1 MQPTSPLTIVAFALP
16 AGLSADHPDRG
27 HWQPALNTALAPTH
41 QPLWRQVQST
51 PTTQM
56 PDTAMSACHEI
67 AWAQAMGW
75 DVKNGQVPLAAVAAQ
90 AQGLHG
96 PSDHGWAFIDAVH
109 WHISQGQVNLSVP
122 TPITADET
130 AALGDAMRPYLEQD
144 GIHLHAHQPGRWL
157 AHATVFKHLPSVSL
171 DCVNGQRIDHWL
183 QPHGIAAQTHDERLL
198 RRLQN
203 EMQML
208 LYTHPIND
216 HRAVALNSIWFS
228 GTGELPT
235 TMGSS
240 NAPAAVQ
247 LDQSLREAW
256 LSQNPEV
263 FVPAFS
269 TVLENTIIPALTR
282 HEQVLLCNP
291 VRGVWLQTQ
300 TPSWIRRLQHW
311 LHPIQLCDLLE

>member
-1 MQPTSPLTIVAFALP
+1 
-16 AGLSADHPDRG
+16 
-27 HWQPALNTALAPTH
+27 
-41 QPLWRQVQST
+41 
-51 PTTQM
+51 M
-56 PDTAMSACHEI
+56 PDTTMSACHEM

-183 QPHGIAAQTHDERLL
+183 QPHGIERKPMMNACCGGYKMKCKC
-198 RRLQN
+198 RS
-203 EMQML
+203 
-208 LYTHPIND
+208 THPS
-216 HRAVALNSIWFS
+216 HQRPPGCGF
-228 GTGELPT
+228 ELHL
-235 TMGSS
+235 
-240 NAPAAVQ
+240 V
-247 LDQSLREAW
+247 
-256 LSQNPEV
+256 
-263 FVPAFS
+263 
-269 TVLENTIIPALTR
+269 
-282 HEQVLLCNP
+282 
-291 VRGVWLQTQ
+291 
-300 TPSWIRRLQHW
+300 
-311 LHPIQLCDLLE
+311 